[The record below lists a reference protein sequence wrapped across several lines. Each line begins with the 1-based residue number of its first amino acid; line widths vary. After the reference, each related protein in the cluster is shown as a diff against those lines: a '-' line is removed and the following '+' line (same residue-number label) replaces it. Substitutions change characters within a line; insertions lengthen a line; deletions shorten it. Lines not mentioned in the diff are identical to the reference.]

1 MLILFIQI
9 NNYYNDYV
17 NYVHLFV
24 VLHHVVAAHGLV
36 LHYTATDFVA
46 DD

>member
-1 MLILFIQI
+1 
-9 NNYYNDYV
+9 V

-36 LHYTATDFVA
+36 LHSIVAADFVA

>member
-1 MLILFIQI
+1 MQT
-9 NNYYNDYV
+9 NTYYNDYT

-24 VLHHVVAAHGLV
+24 VLHHVGAAHGLV
-36 LHYTATDFVA
+36 LHSAIVVDFVA